1 MLKADFHIHSNYSR
15 DCAMPLEQIIRKCQD
30 KGINC
35 IALTDHGNADGALR
49 LQQIA
54 PFTVIVGQ
62 ELLTPDG
69 EIMGL
74 FLKETIPSG
83 LSPAEAVS
91 RIKAQGG
98 LAGVPHPFD
107 SMRGLK
113 RDTLESL
120 LPQMD
125 FLEVFNSRSLFG
137 SNNTR
142 AKRLVSQLGLLATA
156 GSDAHTPGEIGKA
169 YVEMPEFAGKEDF
182 KKSLAQGKI
191 VGQRSSPLVHLAT
204 TMANLK
210 QHFKKG

>member
-1 MLKADFHIHSNYSR
+1 MLRADFHVHSNYSL
-15 DCAMPLEQIIRKCQD
+15 DCAMTLEQIVRKCLD
-30 KGINC
+30 RGINC
-35 IALTDHGNADGALR
+35 IALTDHGKADGALR

-62 ELLTPDG
+62 EVLTPDG

-83 LSPAEAVS
+83 LFPSEAVA

-98 LAGVPHPFD
+98 LVGVPHPFD
-107 SMRGLK
+107 LLRGLK
-113 RDTLESL
+113 RDTLENL

-125 FLEVFNSRSLFG
+125 FIEVFNSRSLLR
-137 SNNTR
+137 SDNTH
-142 AKRLVSQLGLLATA
+142 AKRLVRQHGLLATA

-169 YVEMPEFAGKEDF
+169 YVEMPEFASKEDF
-182 KKSLAQGKI
+182 RKSLAQGKI
-191 VGQRSSPLVHLAT
+191 VGRRSSPLVHFST

-210 QHFKKG
+210 QRFKA

>member
-1 MLKADFHIHSNYSR
+1 VHSNYSR
-15 DCAMPLEQIIRKCQD
+15 DCAMTLEQIVRKCLD
-30 KGINC
+30 RGINC

-54 PFTVIVGQ
+54 SFTVIVGQ
-62 ELLTPDG
+62 EVLTPDG

-83 LSPAEAVS
+83 LSPSEAVS

-98 LAGVPHPFD
+98 LVGAPHPFD
-107 SMRGLK
+107 PLRGLK
-113 RDTLESL
+113 RDTLENL

-125 FLEVFNSRSLFG
+125 FVEVFNSRSLLW
-137 SNNTR
+137 SHNTQ
-142 AKRLVSQLGLLATA
+142 AKRLASQHGLLATA

-182 KKSLAQGKI
+182 RKSLAQGKI
-191 VGQRSSPLVHLAT
+191 VGRRSSPLVHFAT

-210 QHFKKG
+210 QRFKKV